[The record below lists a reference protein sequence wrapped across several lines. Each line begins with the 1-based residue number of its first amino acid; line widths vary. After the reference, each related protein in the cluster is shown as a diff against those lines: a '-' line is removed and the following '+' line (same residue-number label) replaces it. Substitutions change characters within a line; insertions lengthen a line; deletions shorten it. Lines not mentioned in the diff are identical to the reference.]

1 MNPDKND
8 LDDWSLGWYCI
19 RSKPRMEMVAAATLQ
34 TLNDVEVFLPRT
46 IRQPKAKAFTAKAL
60 FPGYL
65 FARFDPVNHI
75 RNVHYARGVGYV
87 VRRKEVPVHVPPQ
100 VMIELRLISPD
111 GILEIPDLPH
121 RVGDKVKVI
130 SGLFRG
136 DEGTVTQLV
145 PARERVKILFE
156 ILGRPTEVEIAEDI
170 VDFPRSHPMG
180 AG

>member
-1 MNPDKND
+1 MNSEEYELN
-8 LDDWSLGWYCI
+8 DWSMGWYCI

-34 TLNDVEVFLPRT
+34 TLENVEVFLPRT
-46 IRQPKAKAFTAKAL
+46 IRPPKAKAYSAKAL

-75 RNVHYARGVGYV
+75 RNVHYAPGVGYV

-121 RVGDKVKVI
+121 KIGDKVKVI
-130 SGLFRG
+130 SGLFCG

-145 PARERVKILFE
+145 PARERIKILFE
-156 ILGRPTEVEIAEDI
+156 ILGRPTEVEIDEDI
-170 VDFPRSHPMG
+170 IDFPSAHPMS
-180 AG
+180 AE